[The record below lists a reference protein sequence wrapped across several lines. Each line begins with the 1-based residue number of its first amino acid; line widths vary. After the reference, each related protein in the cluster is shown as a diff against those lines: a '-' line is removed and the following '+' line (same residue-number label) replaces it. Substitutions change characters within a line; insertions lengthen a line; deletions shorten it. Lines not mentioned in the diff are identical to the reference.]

1 MSESSLPDE
10 DHVARYCKPS
20 AVGTDGL
27 PKVAA
32 FELREQEASLSVNWL
47 EYFGPDRDVSIA
59 EVRQVIRITLRP
71 NGRFAVLNVAAARE
85 AVVAGGGSSPKV
97 TSDPVSGDPS
107 HASISGYT
115 IDDFLVAV
123 ELKALV
129 RSSGRLYGAHVR
141 QSIELSV
148 GHRASAETG
157 TNTSRCRVKRD
168 RRSGIEND
176 PNRADDPQYIVRLI
190 GKVISVNLETVA
202 IVKGLQE
209 LGVGQD

>member
-32 FELREQEASLSVNWL
+32 FEFREQEASLSVNWL

-129 RSSGRLYGAHVR
+129 R
-141 QSIELSV
+141 Q
-148 GHRASAETG
+148 
-157 TNTSRCRVKRD
+157 
-168 RRSGIEND
+168 
-176 PNRADDPQYIVRLI
+176 
-190 GKVISVNLETVA
+190 
-202 IVKGLQE
+202 
-209 LGVGQD
+209 QDVYMARK